1 MAVVLLEREDQLTRL
16 GEALAAAHRGEGRV
30 VVVEGPAG
38 MGKTALLL
46 ELKARA
52 EAAGMRVLRARGAEL
67 EQEFG
72 YGIVRQLLEPPLAA
86 ATPEERADLL
96 AGAAGVAAER
106 LGLAGTP
113 AIAAVDPGGRPDAAF
128 AVLHGL
134 YWLCANLAAR
144 RPLVLAVD
152 DAHWADASSLRF
164 LQRQPT

>member
-16 GEALAAAHRGEGRV
+16 GDALAAAQAGEGRLV
-30 VVVEGPAG
+30 LVEAPAG

-46 ELKARA
+46 ELRARA

-86 ATPEERADLL
+86 ATPEARADLL

-106 LGLAGTP
+106 LGLAGTLP
-113 AIAAVDPGGRPDAAF
+113 AGAPEAAGRPDAAF
-128 AVLHGL
+128 AVLH
-134 YWLCANLAAR
+134 
-144 RPLVLAVD
+144 
-152 DAHWADASSLRF
+152 S
-164 LQRQPT
+164 Q